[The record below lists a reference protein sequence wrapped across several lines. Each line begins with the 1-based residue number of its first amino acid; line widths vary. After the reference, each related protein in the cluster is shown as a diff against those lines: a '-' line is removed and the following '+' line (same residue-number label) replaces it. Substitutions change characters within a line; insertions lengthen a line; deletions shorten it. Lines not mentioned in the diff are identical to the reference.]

1 MPGGL
6 LTDLYEL
13 TMAASYLRRDMDQ
26 LATFSLSVRGL
37 PAARGFLVAAGLEAC
52 IDFLESFSFTDEEL
66 GTLAGMGFD
75 DRALTD
81 FAALRFDGEV
91 WAIPEGT
98 VVYSEEPLME
108 ITAPVAVAQIVETYL
123 LNQVTLHTT
132 LASKAARYVV
142 AAQGRDL
149 VDFAFRRSHGA
160 DAAMAIARASAMVGF
175 TATSNVEAA
184 RRYGLT
190 AAGTM
195 AHAFVEAFP
204 SEREAFEAFAL
215 DHPDRA
221 TFLVDTYDTVA
232 GVRTA
237 IDTIHALGLEE
248 HIGVR
253 LDSGDLFTLSR
264 AARELLDDAGLT
276 QARVFASGGL
286 DEHEVAA
293 LLTAGAPI
301 DAFGIGTQMGV
312 SADAPFVDSVY
323 KLTEFDGRPTLK
335 LSPGKASLPG
345 RKQVWRTVEGDE
357 HRDTLSL
364 RDEAGPPG
372 GRALLQPVMSGGR
385 RPEPGWSLSDARE
398 RFRHDLAEVPGAARR
413 LDRPGQ
419 VEVAR
424 SAALLDLTARTRAEA
439 LRKASDPLGTPH

>member
-52 IDFLESFSFTDEEL
+52 IEFLESFSFTDDEL

-98 VVYSEEPLME
+98 VVYSDEPLME

-204 SEREAFEAFAL
+204 SEREAFDAFAL
-215 DHPDRA
+215 DHPERA
-221 TFLVDTYDTVA
+221 TFLVDTYDTVT

-237 IDTIHALGLEE
+237 IDTIRALGLEE

-264 AARELLDDAGLT
+264 AARELLDAAGLT
-276 QARVFASGGL
+276 QAKVFASGGL

-335 LSPGKASLPG
+335 LSSGKASLPG
-345 RKQVWRTVEGDE
+345 RKQVWRRVEGGE

-364 RDEAGPPG
+364 RDEAGPAG
-372 GRALLQPVMSGGR
+372 ARALLQPVMGGGR
-385 RPEPGWSLSDARE
+385 RLEPTWSLSDARE
-398 RFRHDLAEVPGAARR
+398 RFQRDLAEVPEAARR

-439 LRKASDPLGTPH
+439 LRKATDPLGTPR